1 MNFLKNQFLYLAS
14 LSIFPAISLNDFTA
28 WARKCKFIDR
38 NLSSSTL
45 DRLFIAA
52 NVEVGEEQD
61 DNPDKAL
68 IRFEFIELLA
78 RVANEKYKKPG
89 ITSSVTE
96 GF

>member
-1 MNFLKNQFLYLAS
+1 MAS
-14 LSIFPAISLNDFTA
+14 KSIFPAISMNDFTSF
-28 WARKCKFIDR
+28 ARKAKFVDK

-78 RVANEKYKKPG
+78 RVAIEKYKKPG
-89 ITSSVTE
+89 IASSATE
-96 GF
+96 AF